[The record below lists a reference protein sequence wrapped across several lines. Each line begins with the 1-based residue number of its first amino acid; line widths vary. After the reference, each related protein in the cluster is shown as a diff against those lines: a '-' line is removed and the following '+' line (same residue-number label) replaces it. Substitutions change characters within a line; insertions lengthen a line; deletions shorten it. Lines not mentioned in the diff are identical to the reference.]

1 MSGTEYLLWIPNIY
15 NTYLKTMKKNYFAPT
30 IIKDDIKVEAG
41 FQVSVD
47 TEWGVGTP
55 GGDINYSDY
64 GTEL

>member
-1 MSGTEYLLWIPNIY
+1 
-15 NTYLKTMKKNYFAPT
+15 MKKNYFAPT

-55 GGDINYSDY
+55 GGDINYSGY

>member
-1 MSGTEYLLWIPNIY
+1 
-15 NTYLKTMKKNYFAPT
+15 MKKNYFAPT

-47 TEWGVGTP
+47 TDWGVDTP
-55 GGDINYSDY
+55 GGDIGYNDY